1 MKARLIRQREYA
13 ERVGVAF
20 DTVTRQ
26 VQQGRCDVPPCA
38 IRPYRWRVSDVEDWI
53 ETTSVIA
60 ARRAAQKKA
69 AWAKQDLRLVEKR
82 A

>member
-1 MKARLIRQREYA
+1 MKDRLIRQREYA
-13 ERVGVAF
+13 ELVGVAF

-38 IRPYRWRVSDVEDWI
+38 IRPYRWRLSDVQDWI
-53 ETTSVIA
+53 DSTSVLA
-60 ARRAAQKKA
+60 ARRAAQQRA
-69 AWAKQDLRLVEKR
+69 ARAKQDLRLVEKR